1 MRAIAASAFLCAS
14 TALFAE
20 APAYAEKSDKQVLRE
35 TGSSFAD
42 CVAEKHYD
50 EAVAYI
56 LESPDNK
63 TAMKK
68 YRRLIDYQCMVEASS
83 GTAVAGI
90 RFSGDTF
97 AFSIAEGLV
106 RKDFG
111 AGGPMSFSDR
121 APLAHRALPAV
132 DPSELSKLSEKKRA
146 DAKTARQR
154 EMTWLLI
161 AKFGECAVRLAPEST
176 RKLAQTRV
184 GSPEEF
190 GLLQEMAPNFGVC
203 LPSGA
208 ELKFQPLHLRGTL
221 MVNYFRLAS
230 APQAQPDGAQKVRT
244 DA

>member
-1 MRAIAASAFLCAS
+1 MRTIAASSFLCAL
-14 TALFAE
+14 TTLFAG
-20 APAYAEKSDKQVLRE
+20 APAFAEKSDKQVLRE

-63 TAMKK
+63 TAIKK
-68 YRRLIDYQCMVEASS
+68 YRRLIDSQCMVEASS

-106 RKDFG
+106 RRDFG
-111 AGGPMSFSDR
+111 AAGPMSFNDR
-121 APLAHRALPAV
+121 APLAHRVLPPV
-132 DPSELSKLSEKKRA
+132 DPLDLAKLSEKKRA
-146 DAKTARQR
+146 EAKIARQR

-184 GSPEEF
+184 GSPDEF
-190 GLLQEMAPNFGVC
+190 ALLQEMAPNFGVC

-221 MVNYFRLAS
+221 LVNYFRLAS
-230 APQAQPDGAQKVRT
+230 APQTQPDGAQKVSNN
-244 DA
+244 A